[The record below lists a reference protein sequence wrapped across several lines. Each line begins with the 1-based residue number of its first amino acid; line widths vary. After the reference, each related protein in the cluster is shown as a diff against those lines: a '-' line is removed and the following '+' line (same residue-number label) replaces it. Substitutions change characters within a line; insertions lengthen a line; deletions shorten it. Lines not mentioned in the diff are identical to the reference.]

1 LLLKRSF
8 PAEKPGSFFFYE
20 KFCNYVANGNHATLS
35 TVRKMD
41 YTLEVI
47 GRLRSHYA
55 GMASEIR
62 VFLLGFSKSGW
73 GAMNLLLQH
82 PQGIDGMLIWDA
94 PLSTDWNEKWGMR
107 ESFGDKE
114 HFTAHYMLPEI
125 LKTHYSNAKDK
136 KIVIA
141 GYDLFEN
148 ESRAFVRLLREYD
161 IPVIHDSTMSYQHRW
176 NREWIM
182 QLLGYADW

>member
-1 LLLKRSF
+1 
-8 PAEKPGSFFFYE
+8 
-20 KFCNYVANGNHATLS
+20 
-35 TVRKMD
+35 
-41 YTLEVI
+41 
-47 GRLRSHYA
+47 
-55 GMASEIR
+55 
-62 VFLLGFSKSGW
+62 
-73 GAMNLLLQH
+73 
-82 PQGIDGMLIWDA
+82 
-94 PLSTDWNEKWGMR
+94 MR

-148 ESRAFVRLLREYD
+148 ESRAFVRLLREYN

-182 QLLGYADW
+182 QLLGYVDW